1 MPCTRNHVVAS
12 LLVVT
17 AIGSLGIGCAGAAR
31 AVKPGIDLDD
41 LGSELGSVARSG
53 AEPAR
58 LPAPDTSIEAQAY
71 LTGAIAA
78 LRASQPK
85 HASVFIDAILRSDH
99 LTDRGRANVYWLGAE
114 AHRLA
119 GNERGLV
126 DSLGGFL
133 VAAAVLPHDD
143 DMRVREVEARAALVA
158 RRLQAD
164 PTLGKSPDEAIPVED
179 ARDAPGIVAELG
191 CVEDSKRAHEAL
203 EERRV
208 ICRSGA
214 PLVLWFDLTHTR
226 VP

>member
-1 MPCTRNHVVAS
+1 MRSHVVVVAAS
-12 LLVVT
+12 LFVVVT
-17 AIGSLGIGCAGAAR
+17 AVGCASAPAAR
-31 AVKPGIDLDD
+31 TPIAFDD
-41 LGSELGSVARSG
+41 IASVARL
-53 AEPAR
+53 EPAR
-58 LPAPDTSIEAQAY
+58 LPAPETSIEAQAY

-119 GNERGLV
+119 GDERGLV

-133 VAAAVLPHDD
+133 VAAAVLPPEEND
-143 DMRVREVEARAALVA
+143 DMRVREVEARATLVA

-164 PTLGKSPDEAIPVED
+164 PTLGKTPEAAIPVED

-191 CVEDSKRAHEAL
+191 CVEDSKEAHDAL
-203 EERRV
+203 EERRLV
-208 ICRSGA
+208 CRSGA

-226 VP
+226 SP

>member
-1 MPCTRNHVVAS
+1 MRSHVVVVAA
-12 LLVVT
+12 LFVVANVVT
-17 AIGSLGIGCAGAAR
+17 NVGCANAPMR
-31 AVKPGIDLDD
+31 APISLEDIA
-41 LGSELGSVARSG
+41 SVAHL
-53 AEPAR
+53 ETAR
-58 LPAPDTSIEAQAY
+58 LPAPETSIEAQAY

-133 VAAAVLPHDD
+133 VAAAVLPPDD
-143 DMRVREVEARAALVA
+143 DMRVREVEARATLVA

-164 PTLGKSPDEAIPVED
+164 PTLGKTPDEAIPVED

-191 CVEDSKRAHEAL
+191 CVEDSKLAHDAL

-226 VP
+226 SH

>member
-1 MPCTRNHVVAS
+1 MFVV
-12 LLVVT
+12 VV
-17 AIGSLGIGCAGAAR
+17 GIGCANAPR
-31 AVKPGIDLDD
+31 ATTETAQALSSIGMRAKI
-41 LGSELGSVARSG
+41 

-58 LPAPDTSIEAQAY
+58 LPPPETSIEAQAY
-71 LTGAIAA
+71 LSGAIAA

-114 AHRLA
+114 AHRQA
-119 GNERGLV
+119 GDERGLV

-143 DMRVREVEARAALVA
+143 DMRAREVEARATLVA
-158 RRLQAD
+158 RRLAQD
-164 PTLGKSPDEAIPVED
+164 PTLGKSPSEAIPIED
-179 ARDAPGIVAELG
+179 TREASGIVAELG
-191 CVEDSKRAHEAL
+191 CIEDSKTAHDVL

-214 PLVLWFDLTHTR
+214 PLVLWFDLTNTR
-226 VP
+226 SGE

>member
-1 MPCTRNHVVAS
+1 M
-12 LLVVT
+12 
-17 AIGSLGIGCAGAAR
+17 
-31 AVKPGIDLDD
+31 DD
-41 LGSELGSVARSG
+41 LATIATVAHAG
-53 AEPAR
+53 LAR
-58 LPAPDTSIEAQAY
+58 LPSPETSIEAQAY

-114 AHRLA
+114 AHRLS
-119 GNERGLV
+119 GNEQGLV

-133 VAAAVLPHDD
+133 VAAAVLPPED

-158 RRLQAD
+158 RRLQSD
-164 PTLGKSPDEAIPVED
+164 PALGKTPGDAIPVED

-191 CVEDSKRAHEAL
+191 CVEDSKLAHDAL

-226 VP
+226 